1 MWPQISPWVT
11 VVGGTQ
17 FMATKDN
24 PQEEV
29 VCSVATGSGI
39 TSGGGFTGK
48 FFPQDIYSMPSW
60 QEKSVGRYL
69 AENNASTFAGFPNE
83 GTPGYNTRGRAFPD
97 IAMYGSFFPIMSA
110 IEEALMYMYGTSLS
124 APVAASIF
132 SLANQKLLEDGYEVI
147 GYANPMI
154 YWMGENCTEAFND
167 ITVSDNQVDEASES
181 CLYGYPAAP
190 GWDASTGFGS
200 IKFEP
205 FVNCA
210 KKYQDEVRNKGL
222 EILPNGTY
230 WSSRAGSK
238 GTVPSTAASG
248 VTPTRA
254 TIAIMATVLYFS

>member
-1 MWPQISPWVT
+1 
-11 VVGGTQ
+11 
-17 FMATKDN
+17 
-24 PQEEV
+24 
-29 VCSVATGSGI
+29 
-39 TSGGGFTGK
+39 
-48 FFPQDIYSMPSW
+48 
-60 QEKSVGRYL
+60 
-69 AENNASTFAGFPNE
+69 
-83 GTPGYNTRGRAFPD
+83 
-97 IAMYGSFFPIMSA
+97 
-110 IEEALMYMYGTSLS
+110 
-124 APVAASIF
+124 
-132 SLANQKLLEDGYEVI
+132 
-147 GYANPMI
+147 MI

-167 ITVSDNQVDEASES
+167 ITVGDNQVDEASES

-230 WSSRAGSK
+230 WSSRAVSK

-254 TIAIMATVLYFS
+254 TKIAIMATVLYLIS